1 MAILRFTAS
10 QDTTISNAF
19 KENLSTRA
27 TGSNMGSSDVLEVFN
42 IYAQASTSSSEKS
55 RALVKFPL
63 ANIISKRSG
72 GNVPA
77 SGSVNWYLR
86 LFNVEHSETLPE
98 EFTMVAAAVSQSW
111 DEGYG
116 LDMDGYSDPG
126 LGNAGYGVTWDA
138 RTTGS
143 VSQGS
148 LELDGDA
155 DYVTVADAADL
166 SFGDGDDDSAFSIS
180 AWIYMDNIDN
190 DGPILSK
197 YTTTTSDRR
206 EWYFY
211 VRSGGNDYL
220 EMILYDETANVSA
233 VARTPASSIADDT
246 WYHVVMTYDGTAGAT
261 AASGIKIYIDGTSQ
275 TLTVSNDASYDS
287 MLDTT
292 APVYIGYVTEGPSFF
307 DGKLDEI
314 SVWNKELSQGEVTDV
329 YNSGCPIDLR
339 FHSVYKSDATDLIA
353 WWRFETANVATVDTT
368 TTIQDNSDNSHS
380 GTGTSLVAGSL
391 STTTPGTCTDTTLYW
406 VTAGGQ
412 FSTAA
417 GFTYS
422 QYFRK
427 GTEDLEIDIS
437 HAVEEWIKYENNSST
452 GTPNYGMGI
461 RLHGDQEDATRG
473 YYTKRFSGRGSEFFF
488 KRPVLEARWDDSKK
502 DHSGRFY
509 LSSSLLPAADNI
521 NTIYLYNVVKGEL
534 KNVPNLAATGEI
546 WVSLYSGSAT
556 NAAPS
561 GSRLKLPAGGGVVT
575 DGHQIV
581 TGGYVSTGIYSAS
594 FAYASSSI
602 TVVYPVWHSSSTEY
616 HTGSATT
623 VKTFKSSNYNP
634 KPLHVSKI
642 TNLKSNY
649 STIETARFRLHIRE
663 KDWNP
668 TIYSK
673 ASTDIENKVIEDA
686 YYKVLRVVDDYE
698 VIGYGTGSTNHTRL
712 SYDISGSY
720 FDLEMNMFEVD
731 YMYGIKL
738 IYKINGEYAE
748 QSEVFKFR
756 VE

>member
-1 MAILRFTAS
+1 MAVKRFLANK
-10 QDTTISNAF
+10 DTTITNAY
-19 KENLSTRA
+19 KQNMSTRA
-27 TGSNMGSSDVLEVFN
+27 TSSNMGSSDILEVYS
-42 IYAQASTSSSEKS
+42 IYGQASTSSSEQS
-55 RALVKFPL
+55 RVLVNFSMTEL
-63 ANIISKRSG
+63 AASRSAG
-72 GNVPA
+72 KVPA
-77 SGSVNWYLR
+77 SGSVSWFLR
-86 LFNVEHSETLPE
+86 MYNAEHSETLPVDY
-98 EFTMVAAAVSQSW
+98 TMQINAITKSW

-116 LDMDGYSDPG
+116 LDMEEFSD
-126 LGNAGYGVTWDA
+126 LGWPYGIGTTW
-138 RTTGS
+138 
-143 VSQGS
+143 
-148 LELDGDA
+148 E
-155 DYVTVADAADL
+155 Y
-166 SFGDGDDDSAFSIS
+166 
-180 AWIYMDNIDN
+180 
-190 DGPILSK
+190 
-197 YTTTTSDRR
+197 
-206 EWYFY
+206 
-211 VRSGGNDYL
+211 
-220 EMILYDETANVSA
+220 
-233 VARTPASSIADDT
+233 
-246 WYHVVMTYDGTAGAT
+246 
-261 AASGIKIYIDGTSQ
+261 AASGSTWETQGADFFTGSAAVYDYT
-275 TLTVSNDASYDS
+275 AS
-287 MLDTT
+287 
-292 APVYIGYVTEGPSFF
+292 F
-307 DGKLDEI
+307 
-314 SVWNKELSQGEVTDV
+314 
-329 YNSGCPIDLR
+329 
-339 FHSVYKSDATDLIA
+339 
-353 WWRFETANVATVDTT
+353 
-368 TTIQDNSDNSHS
+368 
-380 GTGTSLVAGSL
+380 GS
-391 STTTPGTCTDTTLYW
+391 T
-406 VTAGGQ
+406 
-412 FSTAA
+412 
-417 GFTYS
+417 
-422 QYFRK
+422 
-427 GTEDLEIDIS
+427 GTEDVEIDVS
-437 HAVEEWIKYENNSST
+437 NLVEDWLSDVAALK
-452 GTPNYGMGI
+452 GD
-461 RLHGDQEDATRG
+461 HGFGVRMAPATASLSKSF
-473 YYTKRFSGRGSEFFF
+473 YTKKFFAKGSEFFF